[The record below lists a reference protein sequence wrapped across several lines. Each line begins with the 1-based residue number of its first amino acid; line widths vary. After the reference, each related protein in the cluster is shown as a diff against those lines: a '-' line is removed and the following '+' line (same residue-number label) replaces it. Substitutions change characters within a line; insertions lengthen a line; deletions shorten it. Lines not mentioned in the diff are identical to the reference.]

1 MHGTDGRY
9 RQGSAGE
16 DRVGPVP
23 AKNRPPA
30 DAGAPATGT
39 SARALPAVP
48 DPPSRAD
55 RETRPAL
62 ELENRPRPSLS
73 PITAEYQIVC
83 PDVPR
88 DEPEERHPALLFL
101 TGSRLGA
108 VVVLEGRPLVIGR
121 DPACD
126 IVTPDETVSH
136 RQARF
141 LPAGSGG
148 VILEDLGSR
157 NGTAVNGERITRRTL
172 ADGDR
177 IMLGRTVIKFAL
189 QSQLEEECQQRL
201 YELSTRDGLTNLFNR
216 RYFDERLQAEL
227 AFARRHG
234 SLLGLLLLDLDH
246 FKRLN
251 DTHGHI
257 AGDRVLMEVARAI
270 GMQVRGEDMV
280 ARYGGEEIVVL
291 VRDIPRAGVAVL
303 AERLRA
309 AVASLRIRHD
319 GKDLTVTASVGA
331 VAVRP
336 ARTTTASDLTAGAD
350 RLLYEAKSQ
359 GRNRAC
365 VAEGD
370 SP

>member
-1 MHGTDGRY
+1 MHTTDGRY

-16 DRVGPVP
+16 DRVGPLP
-23 AKNRPPA
+23 AKNPPPT
-30 DAGAPATGT
+30 DTETPATGT
-39 SARALPAVP
+39 KDHARPAVP
-48 DPPSRAD
+48 DRPSRAA

-62 ELENRPRPSLS
+62 AVESRPRPSLP

-83 PDVPR
+83 PGVPR
-88 DEPEERHPALLFL
+88 EEPEELHPALLFL
-101 TGSRLGA
+101 TGSRAGVA
-108 VVVLEGRPLVIGR
+108 VVLEGRPLVIGR

-126 IVTPDETVSH
+126 VVAPDETISR
-136 RQARF
+136 RQAQF
-141 LPAGSGG
+141 LPAGPGT
-148 VILEDLGSR
+148 VVLEDLGSR
-157 NGTAVNGERITRRTL
+157 NGTVVNGERITRRTL

-177 IMLGRTVIKFAL
+177 IMLGRTVLKFTL

-309 AVASLRIRHD
+309 AVASLRIPHD
-319 GKDLTVTASVGA
+319 GNELTLTASVGA
-331 VAVRP
+331 VALRPVR
-336 ARTTTASDLTAGAD
+336 ATTAADLIAGAD